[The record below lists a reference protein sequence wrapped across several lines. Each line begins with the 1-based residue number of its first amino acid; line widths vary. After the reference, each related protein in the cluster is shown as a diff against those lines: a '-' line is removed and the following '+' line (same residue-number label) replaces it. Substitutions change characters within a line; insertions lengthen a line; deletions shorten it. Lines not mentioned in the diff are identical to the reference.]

1 MRSFRFG
8 LPALQRGYTQT
19 SFSDGVFPK
28 LVTQGCA
35 RIQPELSICWF
46 AIAPPASV
54 CDTRGAMKGNPKVIA
69 ELNKALREE
78 LTAINQYFLHAE
90 MCENWGYHKL
100 SDFIKK
106 QSIGEMKHA
115 EVLIERILFLDGS
128 PSMQPLQL
136 TVGGSV
142 KAMIESDLALEIG
155 AVKQYNDAVAI
166 ATKEGDN
173 GSRDLLVILLKD
185 EEEHVDFLEAQMH
198 LIKEIGYERYLSQ
211 QMGENEEE

>member
-1 MRSFRFG
+1 
-8 LPALQRGYTQT
+8 
-19 SFSDGVFPK
+19 
-28 LVTQGCA
+28 
-35 RIQPELSICWF
+35 
-46 AIAPPASV
+46 
-54 CDTRGAMKGNPKVIA
+54 MKGNSKVLSQ
-69 ELNKALREE
+69 LNKALQEE

-100 SDFIKK
+100 SEFIKK

-128 PSMQPLQL
+128 PSMMPLEL
-136 TVGGSV
+136 KVGGTV
-142 KAMIESDLALEIG
+142 KAMIESDLALELA

-166 ATKEGDN
+166 ATAEGDN
-173 GSRDLLVILLKD
+173 GSRDLLVQLLKD

-198 LIKEIGYERYLSQ
+198 QIKELGYERYLSM